1 MKSELASR
9 EATSS
14 PVGKARWAL
23 LAIVLCGL
31 GGCASAPTAN
41 PADPLEGFNR
51 AMFGFNDTVDTVL
64 LKPAA
69 QAYRAAL
76 PSLVRAGVNNFF
88 YNLGEPWVA
97 FNAALQGK
105 GVAAAETM
113 VRFGLNTF
121 IGLGG
126 LIDVASD
133 LNLDRRNEDFGQTL
147 GYWGVVSGPYL
158 VLPLFGPSTFRDSLG
173 FTLDYRADPVAQ
185 QTNLTSRD
193 TMSLVRLVDY
203 RASVLRAGN
212 VLEEAA
218 LDKYS
223 FVRDVYL
230 QRRQSLVMDGQD
242 PPDAPEP
249 PASEPG
255 K

>member
-1 MKSELASR
+1 MKSELVTRQGVRPAN
-9 EATSS
+9 
-14 PVGKARWAL
+14 GKVQWAV
-23 LAIVLCGL
+23 LAGVLCVL
-31 GGCASAPTAN
+31 GGCASSPIAN

-51 AMFGFNDTVDTVL
+51 AMFGFNDTVDTVI
-64 LKPAA
+64 LKPTA
-69 QAYRAAL
+69 QVYQAVL
-76 PSLVRAGVNNFF
+76 PSMVRTGVNNFF

-97 FNAALQGK
+97 VNAVLQGK

-147 GYWGVVSGPYL
+147 GYWGVASGPYL
-158 VLPLFGPSTFRDSLG
+158 VLPLFGPSTLRDSLG
-173 FTLDYRADPVAQ
+173 FVLDYQADPVTQ
-185 QTNLTSRD
+185 QSNLAARD
-193 TMSLVRLVDY
+193 TLSAVRLVDF

-212 VLEEAA
+212 VLEGAA

-230 QRRQSLVMDGQD
+230 QRRQSLVFDGQE
-242 PPDAPEP
+242 PPEP
-249 PASEPG
+249 QASEPA